1 MGWYDKTKH
10 AVRFWLLRKLPPCK
24 ETVMVI
30 SQSFERKLSLRER
43 VQLKLHL
50 WVCMWC
56 QWYME
61 HLQIIRNSIHERGAE
76 FAELDAP
83 STPGLSS
90 AARERIKQQ
99 LISSKK

>member
-24 ETVMVI
+24 ETVMTI
-30 SQSFERKLSLRER
+30 SQSFERRLSPRER
-43 VQLKLHL
+43 VLLKLHL

-61 HLQIIRNSIHERGAE
+61 HLQIMRNTLHETGTDIP
-76 FAELDAP
+76 ELDSP
-83 STPGLSS
+83 STPGLTSE
-90 AARERIKQQ
+90 ARERIKQQ
-99 LISSKK
+99 LVADKK